1 MDVLQVANMIQ
12 DKIKLL
18 ERMRLEIRDR
28 ATEKA
33 TTGSAYDKA
42 MAITIIKLKN
52 GEEMILD
59 GEIIQGVP
67 ATLIDKI
74 ARGICWKEKL
84 EMDKSEA
91 LYKSLISNIDS
102 VQSELNGLQSL
113 NRYLDKV

>member
-1 MDVLQVANMIQ
+1 MMNILEVSGLIQ

-28 ATEKA
+28 SIEKA
-33 TTGSAYDKA
+33 TTSSAYDKA

-52 GEEMILD
+52 GQELMLD
-59 GEIIQGVP
+59 NEAVMCTSV
-67 ATLIDKI
+67 TLIDKI

-84 EMDKSEA
+84 EMDKAEA

-102 VQSELNGLQSL
+102 VQSELNGLQSV
-113 NRYLDKV
+113 NRY